1 MFSLFILISLFTSL
15 CVTTFVITDW
25 STTMNNSQLTPYAT
39 TLLRVSLGTMAL
51 AHGLLKIL
59 VFTPAGTVG
68 FFASLG
74 LPAFLAYATIG
85 IEVVGGIAL
94 IAGVFTRYVSIAMI
108 PILLGAVVVHSG
120 AGWMFSNEGGGWE
133 FPAFWAVALAV
144 QSMLGDGAFAL
155 RLPARNSS
163 AAGAPA

>member
-1 MFSLFILISLFTSL
+1 
-15 CVTTFVITDW
+15 
-25 STTMNNSQLTPYAT
+25 MNDTPFAPYAA
-39 TLLRVSLGTMAL
+39 TLLRISLGSLAL

-74 LPAFLAYATIG
+74 LPAFLAYATIA
-85 IEVVGGIAL
+85 IEVVGGVAL

-108 PILLGAVVVHSG
+108 PILLGATYVHSG
-120 AGWMFSNEGGGWE
+120 AGWLFSNEGGGWE

-144 QSMLGDGAFAL
+144 QALLGDGAFAL
-155 RLPARNSS
+155 RIPAGSQRLEK
-163 AAGAPA
+163 AAA

>member
-1 MFSLFILISLFTSL
+1 
-15 CVTTFVITDW
+15 
-25 STTMNNSQLTPYAT
+25 MNNSQLTPYAA
-39 TLLRVSLGTMAL
+39 TLLRVSLGTLAL
-51 AHGLLKIL
+51 AHGLQKIL

-108 PILLGAVVVHSG
+108 PILLGAVAVHSG
-120 AGWMFSNEGGGWE
+120 AGWVFSNEGGGWE
-133 FPAFWAVALAV
+133 FPAFWAAALAV
-144 QSMLGDGAFAL
+144 QAMLGDGAFAL
-155 RLPARNSS
+155 RLPTRDRSV
-163 AAGAPA
+163 AGATA

>member
-1 MFSLFILISLFTSL
+1 
-15 CVTTFVITDW
+15 
-25 STTMNNSQLTPYAT
+25 MNDTNLTPYAA
-39 TLLRVSLGTMAL
+39 TLLRISLGTMAL

-85 IEVVGGIAL
+85 IEVVGGVAL

-108 PILLGAVVVHSG
+108 PILLGATYVHSS

-133 FPAFWAVALAV
+133 FPAFWVVALVV
-144 QSMLGDGAFAL
+144 QALLGNGAFAL
-155 RLPARNSS
+155 KLPTRAQREASVS
-163 AAGAPA
+163 A

>member
-1 MFSLFILISLFTSL
+1 
-15 CVTTFVITDW
+15 
-25 STTMNNSQLTPYAT
+25 MNDTQLTSYAA
-39 TLLRVSLGTMAL
+39 TLLRLSLGTLAL

-85 IEVVGGIAL
+85 IEVVGGLAL

-108 PILLGAVVVHSG
+108 PVLLGAVVVHSG
-120 AGWMFSNEGGGWE
+120 AGWMFSNAGGGWE
-133 FPAFWAVALAV
+133 FPAFWAAALAV
-144 QSMLGDGAFAL
+144 QALLGDGAFAL
-155 RLPARNSS
+155 RVHGYSRRFAKS
-163 AAGAPA
+163 AA